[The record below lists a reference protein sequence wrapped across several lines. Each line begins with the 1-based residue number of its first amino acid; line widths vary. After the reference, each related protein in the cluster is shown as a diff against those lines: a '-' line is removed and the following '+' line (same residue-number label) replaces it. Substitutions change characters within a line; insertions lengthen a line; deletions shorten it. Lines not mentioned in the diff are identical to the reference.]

1 MGNEEWHLSVFDWK
15 VLWRLSRFMLNK
27 NINRMGVIFM
37 KNILK
42 ENQIIIGA
50 IIIAISIIIA
60 ANILSN
66 AILIKNF

>member
-1 MGNEEWHLSVFDWK
+1 MSVFDWK

>member
-1 MGNEEWHLSVFDWK
+1 MEVDL
-15 VLWRLSRFMLNK
+15 
-27 NINRMGVIFM
+27 M

-60 ANILSN
+60 GNILSN

>member
-1 MGNEEWHLSVFDWK
+1 
-15 VLWRLSRFMLNK
+15 
-27 NINRMGVIFM
+27 M

-60 ANILSN
+60 SNIFSN
-66 AILIKNF
+66 VIRIKNF